1 MIVRTAILEGTVA
14 PADKAEFDQHMRTTV
29 VAALG
34 RYPGLVK
41 AVLREI
47 AEADAD
53 ADAPAVYMAFDLY
66 FNTLADMHAALA
78 SPVRLAVRAELG
90 QIMPRFQ
97 GRVYHLVFDETA
109 HTGTGT

>member
-14 PADKAEFDQHMRTTV
+14 PADKAEFDQHMR
-29 VAALG
+29 
-34 RYPGLVK
+34 PK

-47 AEADAD
+47 AEAD

-66 FNTLADMHAALA
+66 FHSLADMHAALA
-78 SPVRLAVRAELG
+78 SPVRQAVRAELG

-109 HTGTGT
+109 HTGAGT

>member
-14 PADKAEFDQHMRTTV
+14 HADKAEFDQHMRTTV

-53 ADAPAVYMAFDLY
+53 APAAYMAFDLY
-66 FNTLADMHAALA
+66 FNTLAEMHAALA
-78 SPVRLAVRAELG
+78 SPVRQAVRAELG
-90 QIMPRFQ
+90 HIMPRFQ

>member
-14 PADKAEFDQHMRTTV
+14 PADKADFDRHMRTTV

-34 RYPGLVK
+34 RYPGLIK

-53 ADAPAVYMAFDLY
+53 APSIHMAFDLY
-66 FNTLADMHAALA
+66 FHSLADMHAALA
-78 SPVRLAVRAELG
+78 SPVRQAVRAELG
-90 QIMPRFQ
+90 LFMPRFQ
-97 GRVYHLVFDETA
+97 GRVYHVVFEETA
-109 HTGTGT
+109 QTGGQP

>member
-1 MIVRTAILEGTVA
+1 MIVRTAILEGSVA
-14 PADKAEFDQHMRTTV
+14 PEHKAEFDQHMRTTV

-34 RYPGLVK
+34 RYPGLIK

-53 ADAPAVYMAFDLY
+53 APPVYMAFDLY
-66 FNTLADMHAALA
+66 FHNLADMHAALA
-78 SPVRLAVRAELG
+78 SPVRQAVRAELALL
-90 QIMPRFQ
+90 MPRFQ

-109 HTGTGT
+109 QTGDMA

>member
-14 PADKAEFDQHMRTTV
+14 PADKADFDQHMRTTV

-34 RYPGLVK
+34 RYPGLIK

-53 ADAPAVYMAFDLY
+53 APAIYMAFDLY
-66 FNTLADMHAALA
+66 FHSLADMHAALA
-78 SPVRLAVRAELG
+78 SPVRQAVRAELG

-109 HTGTGT
+109 QTGTSS